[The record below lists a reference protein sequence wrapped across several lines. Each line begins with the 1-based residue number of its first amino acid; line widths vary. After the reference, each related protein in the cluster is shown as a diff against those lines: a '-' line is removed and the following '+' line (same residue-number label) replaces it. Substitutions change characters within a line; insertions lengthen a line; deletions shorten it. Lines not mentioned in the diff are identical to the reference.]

1 MRPCIVKSTF
11 AFKRLGVGQTPKWPS
26 RLKEAPERA
35 HLFSGGSEGGFR
47 MDTRMWKD
55 IRIYY
60 KTVLPDLG
68 TNKIRNV
75 MDMNTKYGGF
85 ASSLIDDPVWVMNVV
100 SVYSANSLGTIYDRG
115 LIGTM
120 HDWFVNG
127 QTPSYEVVNDVM
139 WSVSYRHY
147 GFVFPRCEAFS
158 TYPRTY
164 DLLHVDGLFT
174 SEIHRYDFSFL

>member
-1 MRPCIVKSTF
+1 MHSVGLLTGFLCLMMLVIRYVPIRPCIVKSTF
-11 AFKRLGVGQTPKWPS
+11 AFKRLDVGQTPKWPS

-35 HLFSGGSEGGFR
+35 YLFSGGSEDLFQ

-60 KTVLPDLG
+60 YKAVLPDLG

-85 ASSLIDDPVWVMNVV
+85 ASALIQDPVWVMNVV
-100 SVYSANSLGTIYDRG
+100 SSYAANSLGVIYDRG

-120 HDWFVNG
+120 NDWL
-127 QTPSYEVVNDVM
+127 
-139 WSVSYRHY
+139 
-147 GFVFPRCEAFS
+147 VF
-158 TYPRTY
+158 
-164 DLLHVDGLFT
+164 
-174 SEIHRYDFSFL
+174 